1 MTYEEVVEKAVAAA
15 KKRIGGD
22 EHIAVQFNIIGEG
35 EGIFYVETKDKLLDV
50 QPYEYYD
57 RDVLVKA
64 DANTILRIIEGNEY
78 LADLFT
84 AEKAYG
90 DPLKARFFDQM
101 KKKGTRSRKKG
112 TRSRKKPTA
121 ATA

>member
-1 MTYEEVVEKAVAAA
+1 MTYEEVVKKAVTAA
-15 KKRIGGD
+15 KKRIGSD

-57 RDVLVKA
+57 RDVLVRA

-84 AEKAYG
+84 VEKAFG

-101 KKKGTRSRKKG
+101 KKKGTRSGKKG
-112 TRSRKKPTA
+112 THSRKKPAA

>member
-1 MTYEEVVEKAVAAA
+1 MTYEEVVKKAVTAA
-15 KKRIGGD
+15 KKRIGSD

-57 RDVLVKA
+57 RDVLVRA

-84 AEKAYG
+84 VEKAFG

-112 TRSRKKPTA
+112 IHSRKKPVA
-121 ATA
+121 ATV

>member
-1 MTYEEVVEKAVAAA
+1 MTYEEVVKKAAAAA

-57 RDVLVKA
+57 RDVLVMA

-78 LADLFT
+78 LADLFIV
-84 AEKAYG
+84 EKAYG

-101 KKKGTRSRKKG
+101 KKKGTRGRKKG
-112 TRSRKKPTA
+112 TRSRKKPA
-121 ATA
+121 VATA